1 MALIAEKIMMRVLLV
16 EDSQL
21 LRDSLMEM
29 LSGCTHVK
37 IDDYA
42 TNKQE
47 AISLLDA
54 KEYDFMIADIELAQ
68 GNGFEVVK
76 HTLNPEYPFKRPL
89 TLMLTNHT
97 NGYFKNLANQLGV
110 KYFYDKSMDFET
122 AIQTIEDESKNFA

>member
-1 MALIAEKIMMRVLLV
+1 MMRVLLV

-29 LSGCTHVK
+29 LSGCVHVK

-47 AISLLDA
+47 AITLLDA

-76 HTLNPEYPFKRPL
+76 HTMSPDYPFKRPL

>member
-1 MALIAEKIMMRVLLV
+1 MMRVLLV

-21 LRDSLMEM
+21 LRDSLTEM
-29 LSGCTHVK
+29 LKDCTHVA
-37 IDDYA
+37 IDDFA

-47 AISLLDA
+47 AISLLDT
-54 KEYDFMIADIELAQ
+54 KQYDFMIADIELAQ

-76 HTLNPEYPFKRPL
+76 HTLRPDYPFKRPL

-122 AIQTIEDESKNFA
+122 AIQTIEDESRNFA